1 MRLPEL
7 LRELRQLRIS
17 IGLVDGKLKV
27 FDPEKNLTDDLLRA
41 LRNHKQ
47 TLLQTLT
54 EGNGFTQSDFPNAH
68 LSDKEIAKLQAQ
80 YPMLQQL
87 YIATPMQQGML
98 FHGLFDGT
106 GESYTSQNY
115 CDINVAINTQF
126 FKQAWLQILE
136 RHDILRTC
144 FVGLETRQ
152 VHQLVLSEVELPFRV
167 VDWSSVPEHE
177 QASRCAA
184 LHRED
189 KGQGF
194 SFGKAPLM
202 RVTLA
207 KLSERKFHLLWSHHH
222 VLTDGWCTPVILREV
237 MQCYQAL
244 QAGHQVHL
252 APAVPFHHY
261 INWLVK
267 QNKDV
272 ATQFWEDELEDISGA
287 TPLFPHRAY
296 APLVDDHGDIAQHK
310 LLLSETVTNQLQQ
323 LAAGC
328 NTTINVVFQ
337 VAWAYLLYRYSG
349 ESTVIFGA
357 TVSGR
362 PADLNDVQE
371 MIGLFINTLPVK
383 VAFKESITLM
393 EQLKTQ
399 HHNNLRRDEFA
410 YLALSEI
417 QRIFHE
423 NHSGEN
429 NGSLFDTII
438 VFENLPLDQAL
449 DEGLSQM
456 PITGIGAS
464 EQTNYGLTLT
474 VYCQRQLAVN
484 FSYAQSRLSED
495 DIDYIGLHLE
505 QILRAMANA
514 EAEQIVQQLPMLSRQ
529 ERLQQVEDWQRN
541 YQAFPAG
548 ECIHEWVERQAKL
561 YGSAIAVS
569 FADDRGQR
577 HQITYEQLNRRANQL
592 AHCLRRMGVKPNTLV
607 GVCVERSVE
616 MVVSL
621 LGVLKSGG
629 AYLPLDP
636 DYPQARLHYMVK
648 DSGVTQIIGGRRA
661 EKTFASLDVE
671 LMTIDQQRQLAVFP
685 EHNIPAAEIGLTPTD
700 LAYVIYTSGSTGNP
714 KGVMVEHCNVMRL
727 FASTEAQF
735 GFGHDDVWS
744 LFHSYA
750 FDFSVWEIWGALMY
764 GGRLVV
770 VSFEASRTPELF
782 CRLVVDEGITVLN
795 QTPSAFYSLSDT
807 MVKNHARHQLR
818 YVVFGGEALDAGRLS
833 EWYRFYSTQTQL
845 VNMYGITETTV
856 HATLLKIDPKQLIKP
871 NQSIGRPLK
880 DLVMLVVNSDG
891 QPQPV
896 GVPGELL
903 IAGGGVARGYL
914 HRDELTAQRFVS
926 RDYPVISPY
935 QPMDVATENMRF
947 YRTGD
952 LVSWLPTGELSYHG
966 RIDQQVKIRGF
977 RIELG
982 EIEVLLKGIEWL
994 QDAVVCVRDDQSQ
1007 TQRIVGYV
1015 IFKRGMTIADEWVML
1030 LRDYLKTRLPNYMIP
1045 AAFVALQK
1053 LPITVNGKLDVKSL
1067 PEPDFQQQSR
1077 MNYVAPRNT
1086 IETQLCEL
1094 WQKVLGMDRVGVEDN
1109 YFAIGGDSI
1118 LSIQIIAQ
1126 AKKMGLNLSV
1136 KQLFEAQTISV
1147 LSKQLASTQHNQA
1160 VDERQ
1165 CQPFELLTSNE
1176 RQRFAQTNGAMPE
1189 EIEDVYPLSQ
1199 LQSGMVYHSQLTPDS
1214 AVYHDVF
1221 SYHIEGPWK
1230 QSAFEEALQ
1239 YLVQQHEILRTGFEL
1254 NGERPLQV
1262 VYQRVELPL
1271 DVQDLRDKTDAEQR
1285 KIIADWQEA
1294 ERFKHFVWQKAPLL
1308 RLFIFRRRQQRF
1320 QYGFSFHHAIL
1331 DGWSVARFN
1340 QHLADLYAQR
1350 LLGNSLPAKDAL
1362 PHFRDYIHT
1371 EQKALHSDEAR
1382 NYWLTTLKA
1391 ASVTCLPRPE
1401 RDISESPLELASP
1414 TNSAQPVPMQRIAD
1428 DSCEAYIVH
1437 SFAQISAKILNLSR
1451 QLSIPVQYILLA
1463 AHVKVLSL
1471 VSGDSDVLTCVV
1483 NNARMEQ
1490 DGGDKSLGLFL
1501 NSLPFRWLA
1510 KTGSWR
1516 ELINQVNQTWV
1527 DNLQYRHYPLSEIQR
1542 HTNLTLSEAVFN
1554 YTHFHAYSD
1563 MLAKGQFKILGG
1575 EAYEQS
1581 NFAFCGS
1588 FNRRVNDDSL
1598 SLTLLY
1604 NPQRVDVSVIQR
1616 MSTYY
1621 VNTFQAMLGD
1631 INGSHFSTPLLSR
1644 AEQRLLL
1651 NEWNQ
1656 TQMPAP
1662 VHNALHE
1669 MFEQQAQQRPDAP
1682 AVSDQERQLTYMEL
1696 EQQANQLA
1704 WHLQSCGVVVGDTVG
1719 LGVGRNCDMMVG
1731 ILGILKAGAAY
1742 VPIDPTYPPQRVQH
1756 MLEDSRMSV
1765 FITQKC
1771 FNDVFTR
1778 VPVAKVFLD
1787 SPETKARLNQYA
1799 HTPPSLNRKLL
1810 PNDLIYIIYTSGTT
1824 GTPKGVM
1831 SRHRGALNLAL
1842 GLKVMFN
1849 VQPEDNV
1856 QHFLSLSFD
1865 AGSLEWMLALTAGAC
1880 LHIADDAIKK
1890 SPALLS
1896 DFMCERRITHTSLP
1910 PALLPHIPLRYDYA
1924 LKALLLGGESCDPN
1938 VASKWATYYSLYNM
1952 YGPTETSICVS
1963 GAQIIPGK
1971 PLALGR
1977 PLPNVSFYV
1986 LDENQQLL
1994 PTGSVGELYIGGAGV
2009 AKGYLHQEELTRERF
2024 VRNPFNPQREER
2036 LYRTGDKV
2044 RYLADGSLRF
2054 EGRVDEQVKLR
2065 GFRIELGEIRSKISQ
2080 LSLVH
2085 EAFVTVMGDQD
2096 DKKLVA
2102 YVVPDL
2108 QSLTRA
2114 EQLMELVSPSNN
2126 NQRQQCQ
2133 QFTGQIHEGLAQQL
2147 PEYMVPSAVVLL
2159 AALPMSANGKV
2170 DQSQLP
2176 EASADDYITADYQAP
2191 DTPLALQLADIW
2203 SQILGVPRIGMK
2215 DNFFDLGGHSLLVI
2229 KLISMVSQKVDRTAT
2244 VRDLFDAPT
2253 LGGFV
2258 EQLQRPQRQDW
2269 YPIVALS
2276 KHYFRQYA
2284 PIMYFVPG
2292 MGVISAAYQPLAD
2305 ALQPQVQLKVLESKG
2320 IDNRFPLHES
2330 FQDMV
2335 TDFVH
2340 AVIDDQPTG
2349 KVFIAGHSF
2358 GGSVAFEIARQLE
2371 ALDREVQLFMFDSAF
2386 YQDREDLRQF
2396 MVEQGAEQDAID
2408 RYIDDVIMPQV
2419 TAQLEATTEVDNSL
2433 DTWLSGAKSVARQQ
2447 LSFFSQYQPTG
2458 KFNGKLR
2465 LFEAEEKSVL
2475 GDSKLTRENQLQKYQ
2490 RYCERRI
2497 SLLQASGCH
2506 HSMFNHE
2513 HAAKLGQV
2521 IGKLLLY

>member
-7 LRELRQLRIS
+7 LRDLRQLRIS
-17 IGLVDGKLKV
+17 IGLVEGKLKV

-54 EGNGFTQSDFPNAH
+54 EGHGFTQSDFPNAH
-68 LSDKEIAKLQAQ
+68 LSDKEIAKVQAQ

-115 CDINVAINTQF
+115 CDINVAIDTQH
-126 FKQAWLQILE
+126 FKQAWLQVLG

-144 FVGLETRQ
+144 FVGLETKQ
-152 VHQLVLSEVELPFRV
+152 VHQLVLSEVELPFCV
-167 VDWSSVPEHE
+167 LDWSNVPEHE

-189 KGQGF
+189 KGKGF
-194 SFGKAPLM
+194 CFGKAPLM
-202 RVTLA
+202 RVTIA
-207 KLSERKFHLLWSHHH
+207 KLSEYKYHLLWSHHH

-244 QAGHQVHL
+244 QAGHQAHL
-252 APAVPFHHY
+252 PPPVPFHHY

-267 QNKDV
+267 QDKER
-272 ATQFWEDELEDISGA
+272 ATQFWEDELEGISGA

-296 APLVDDHGDIAQHK
+296 APLVDDHSGIAQHK
-310 LLLSETVTNQLQQ
+310 LLLSETITNQLQQ
-323 LAAGC
+323 LATRC
-328 NTTINVVFQ
+328 DTTINVVFQ
-337 VAWAYLLYRYSG
+337 IAWAYLLYRYSG
-349 ESTVIFGA
+349 EPSVIFGA

-362 PADLNDVQE
+362 PADLTDVQE

-383 VAFKESITLM
+383 VDFCADRPLS
-393 EQLKTQ
+393 EQLHIQ
-399 HHNNLRRDEFA
+399 HSNNLRRDEFSF
-410 YLALSEI
+410 LALSDI
-417 QRIFHE
+417 QRIYHE

-449 DEGLSQM
+449 DEGLNQM
-456 PITGIGAS
+456 PITAIGAS

-474 VYCQRQLAVN
+474 VYCQRQLSVN
-484 FSYAQSRLSED
+484 FSYAESRLSGD

-505 QILRAMANA
+505 QILRAMASA
-514 EAEQIVQQLPMLSRQ
+514 EVDQPVQKLPMLSRQ
-529 ERLQQVEDWQRN
+529 ERMQQVQEWQRN
-541 YQAFPAG
+541 YQVFPTN
-548 ECIHEWVERQAKL
+548 ECIHEWVERQAKH
-561 YGSAIAVS
+561 YSNAIAVS
-569 FADDRGQR
+569 FVDDRGQR

-616 MVVSL
+616 MVVAL

-648 DSGVTQIIGGRRA
+648 DSGITQVIGGPRA
-661 EKTFASLDVE
+661 EKTFASLDVD

-685 EHNIPAAEIGLTPTD
+685 EHNIPTAEIGLTPND
-700 LAYVIYTSGSTGNP
+700 LAYVIYTSGSTGKP
-714 KGVMVEHCNVMRL
+714 KGVMVEHRNVMRL
-727 FASTEAQF
+727 FASTESQF

-782 CRLVVDEGITVLN
+782 CRLVVEEGITVLN
-795 QTPSAFYSLSDT
+795 QTPSAFYSVSDT

-856 HATLLKIDPKQLIKP
+856 HATLLKIDPKQLVKP

-914 HRDELTAQRFVS
+914 HREELTAQRFVS
-926 RDYPVISPY
+926 LDYPIISPY
-935 QPMDVATENMRF
+935 QPMDVATETMCF

-952 LVSWLPTGELSYHG
+952 LVSWLPNGELSYHG
-966 RIDQQVKIRGF
+966 RIDHQVKIRGF

-982 EIEVLLKGIEWL
+982 EIEVLLKNIEWL
-994 QDAVVCVRDDQSQ
+994 QDAVVCVREDQSK

-1030 LRDYLKTRLPNYMIP
+1030 LRDHLKTRLPNYMIP

-1077 MNYVAPRNT
+1077 MNYVAPRTT
-1086 IETQLCEL
+1086 IESQLCEL
-1094 WQKVLGMDRVGVEDN
+1094 WQQVLDMERVGVEDN

-1126 AKKMGLNLSV
+1126 AKKAGLNLSV
-1136 KQLFEAQTISV
+1136 KQLFEAQTISA
-1147 LSKQLASTQHNQA
+1147 LAKQLASSQHNQA

-1165 CQPFELLTSNE
+1165 CQPFELLNSNE
-1176 RQRFAQTNGAMPE
+1176 RQRFAQANGEMPE

-1262 VYQRVELPL
+1262 VYQQIELPL
-1271 DVQDLRDKTDAEQR
+1271 EVRDLRDKTDAEQR
-1285 KIIADWQEA
+1285 KIIGDWHES
-1294 ERFKHFVWQKAPLL
+1294 ERFKHFTWQKAPLL
-1308 RLFIFRRRQQRF
+1308 RIFIFRRRQQRF

-1350 LLGNSLPAKDAL
+1350 LLGNTLPSKDQL

-1382 NYWLTTLKA
+1382 NYWLTTLKD
-1391 ASVTCLPRPE
+1391 ASVTCLPKPE
-1401 RDISESPLELASP
+1401 VVVDSPLELAQK
-1414 TNSAQPVPMQRIAD
+1414 SASTQPVPMKRTAD

-1437 SFAQISAKILNLSR
+1437 SFSQISGKILNLSR

-1501 NSLPFRWLA
+1501 NSLPFRWMA

-1516 ELINQVNQTWV
+1516 ELINQVNQKWV

-1542 HTNLTLSEAVFN
+1542 HTGLTLSEAVFN

-1604 NPQRVDVSVIQR
+1604 NPQRVDVLVMQR
-1616 MSTYY
+1616 MSHYY
-1621 VNTFQAMLGD
+1621 MNTFQAMLGD

-1656 TQMPAP
+1656 THMPMP
-1662 VHNALHE
+1662 LHNALHE
-1669 MFEQQAQQRPDAP
+1669 MFEQHAAKRPEALALQDH
-1682 AVSDQERQLTYMEL
+1682 EKQLTYGEL
-1696 EQQANQLA
+1696 EARANQLA
-1704 WHLQSCGVVVGDTVG
+1704 WHLQNCGVVVGDKVG
-1719 LGVGRNCDMMVG
+1719 LGVGRDCDMIIG

-1742 VPIDPTYPPQRVQH
+1742 VPIDPEYPQQRIQH
-1756 MLEDSRMSV
+1756 MLEDSQMTV
-1765 FITQKC
+1765 FITQKR

-1787 SPETKARLNQYA
+1787 SPETQARLNQYSPS
-1799 HTPPSLNRKLL
+1799 PPSLDRKLL
-1810 PNDLIYIIYTSGTT
+1810 PNDLIYMIYTSGTT
-1824 GTPKGVM
+1824 GTPKGVL

-1849 VQPEDNV
+1849 VQPEDRV

-1865 AGSLEWMLALTAGAC
+1865 AGSLEWILALTAGAS
-1880 LHIADDAIKK
+1880 LHICHDDIKK
-1890 SPALLS
+1890 SPTLLS
-1896 DFMCERRITHTSLP
+1896 EFMYERNITHTSLP

-1924 LKALLLGGESCDPN
+1924 LKALLLGGESADPS

-1963 GAQIIPGK
+1963 GAQIMPGK
-1971 PLALGR
+1971 PLSLGR

-1994 PTGSVGELYIGGAGV
+1994 PIGAVGELYIGGAGV

-2044 RYLADGSLRF
+2044 RYLADGSLSF

-2080 LSLVH
+2080 LISVN
-2085 EAFVTVMGDQD
+2085 EAFVAVCGENDE
-2096 DKKLVA
+2096 KKLIA

-2114 EQLMELVSPSNN
+2114 EQLIELVKPNN
-2126 NQRQQCQ
+2126 ENQRQQRQ
-2133 QFTGQIHEGLAQQL
+2133 QYTGQIIEALADQL
-2147 PEYMVPSAVVLL
+2147 PEYMVPAAVVVLDT
-2159 AALPMSANGKV
+2159 LPMSANDKV
-2170 DQSQLP
+2170 DKSKLP
-2176 EASADDYITADYQAP
+2176 DPRPDDYITADYQAP
-2191 DTPLALQLADIW
+2191 DSTLALQLADIW
-2203 SQILGVPRIGMK
+2203 SQVLGVPRIGMK

-2229 KLISMVSQKVDRTAT
+2229 KLMSMVNQKVDRTAT

-2253 LGGFV
+2253 LGSFV
-2258 EQLQRPQRQDW
+2258 EHLQRPQRQDW
-2269 YPIVALS
+2269 QPLVALS

-2335 TDFVH
+2335 KDFVH
-2340 AVIDDQPTG
+2340 AIIDDQQTG

-2371 ALDREVQLFMFDSAF
+2371 ALGREVQLYMFDSVF
-2386 YQDREDLRQF
+2386 YQDRKDLRQF
-2396 MVEQGAEQDAID
+2396 MVEQGDEQAAID

-2419 TAQLEATTEVDNSL
+2419 TAQLDVATEPDNSL
-2433 DTWLSGAKSVARQQ
+2433 DTWLSGAKAVARQQ
-2447 LSFFSQYQPTG
+2447 LGFFSQYQPTG
-2458 KFNGKLR
+2458 RFKGKLR
-2465 LFEAEEKSVL
+2465 LFEAEENSVL
-2475 GDSKLTRENQLQKYQ
+2475 GDNQATREDQLSKYQ

-2497 SLLQASGCH
+2497 SLLQASGGH
-2506 HSMFNHE
+2506 HTMFNHE
-2513 HAAKLGQV
+2513 NAPKLGQV
-2521 IGKLLLY
+2521 IAKLLLY